1 MITTRRIGYIVLLI
15 FSFVIMG
22 QAQRSSIDGR
32 VVGPNGE
39 GVQDARVFLKNGNL
53 ADVAQDLTDSQGN
66 YRFTSLSDGI
76 YYIEVLPLGTGYDK
90 QTLRV
95 ELFSLSR
102 RPGGSSEIYRFDFQL
117 HPLRSIEKPL
127 PKKLAETLA
136 FVQEVPPTAR
146 QKYKDAQKLLEKDKK
161 TEAHATLREAIEI
174 FPDYYD
180 ALDLLGSEYAAG
192 GHSDV
197 AVPIFRQ
204 AVDVNP
210 KGWHAYYG
218 LGVAYSNLTMRKEA
232 LEALRKSITLNPFS
246 ARAYTKLGTE
256 LAKEKASIDEA
267 IKSFQKAAELEPIIA
282 AEANLALASIYSGQG
297 KHKEAADALDKY
309 LKDAQDVK
317 NPDAIKEKIKE
328 LRKKAPGQ

>member
-1 MITTRRIGYIVLLI
+1 MISIRQIGYIAILVL
-15 FSFVIMG
+15 SFAIPAL
-22 QAQRSSIDGR
+22 AQRSSIEGR

-53 ADVAQDLTDSQGN
+53 TDIAQDLTDSQGS
-66 YRFTSLSDGI
+66 YRFTTLSDGI
-76 YYIEVLPLGTGYDK
+76 YYIEVLPIGSGYDK

-102 RPGGSSEIYRFDFQL
+102 RPGGSAETYRFDFQL
-117 HPLRSIEKPL
+117 RPFRAIEKPL

-146 QKYKDAQKLLEKDKK
+146 QKYKDAQKLLDKDKK
-161 TEAHATLREAIEI
+161 SEAHAALRQSIEI
-174 FPDYYD
+174 YPDYYD
-180 ALDLLGSEYAAG
+180 ALDLLGSEYITA

-197 AVPIFRQ
+197 AVAIFRQ

-218 LGVAYSNLTMRKEA
+218 LGVAYGNLTMRKEA
-232 LEALRKSITLNPFS
+232 LEALRKSVSLNPFS
-246 ARAYTKLGTE
+246 ARAHTKLGTE
-256 LAKEKASIDEA
+256 LAKDKATTDDA
-267 IKSFQKAAELEPIIA
+267 VKSFQKAVELEPVIA

-328 LRKKAPGQ
+328 MRKKAAGQ